1 MNKNEKIE
9 MLKHTM
15 ERYDHYYDS
24 VNNKGN
30 LYLTLNTFLFGG
42 IITAYYSIKE
52 SLVGK
57 CDILFFVW
65 ASLIC
70 CGLSLLF
77 TLWAIIPYLSRQR
90 NSIKSSLLYFG
101 DVSNVSIGSFT
112 NKYAE
117 ITEDKVYEDF
127 LQQVHLLAI
136 GLQNKFRRL
145 QIATYLL
152 GGCFI
157 SIIIIGFKIL
167 K

>member
-42 IITAYYSIKE
+42 IITAYYNIKE
-52 SLVGK
+52 SLVWK

-65 ASLIC
+65 AALIC

-77 TLWAIIPYLSRQR
+77 TLWAIIPYLSRQK
-90 NSIKSSLLYFG
+90 NSIKNSLLYFG

-112 NKYAE
+112 KKYAE